1 MFEQTHHIFPIYDQT
16 EKQSIIPIAEFL
28 AKKIVALKK
37 SYSTSDDS
45 EEKREIIATLTFH
58 QSALLL
64 LALSFL
70 MDSPEL
76 TELAKEIFR
85 N

>member
-1 MFEQTHHIFPIYDQT
+1 MFDKSVHVFPIYDQN
-16 EKQSIIPIAEFL
+16 ENESNIPIAVFL

-37 SYSTSDDS
+37 SYSTSNDPD
-45 EEKREIIATLTFH
+45 EKWEIIATLTFH

-64 LALSFL
+64 LALSFFVE
-70 MDSPEL
+70 SPEL
-76 TELAKEIFR
+76 TELAKETFR

>member
-1 MFEQTHHIFPIYDQT
+1 MFESNQHIFPIYDQT
-16 EKQSIIPIAEFL
+16 ERQSIIPIAEFL

-45 EEKREIIATLTFH
+45 EEKREIIATLIFH
-58 QSALLL
+58 NSALLL
-64 LALSFL
+64 LSLSFFAE
-70 MDSPEL
+70 SPEL
-76 TELAKEIFR
+76 AELAKEIFR

>member
-1 MFEQTHHIFPIYDQT
+1 MFESNQHIFPIYDQT

-37 SYSTSDDS
+37 SYSTSDDY
-45 EEKREIIATLTFH
+45 EEKREIIATLIFH
-58 QSALLL
+58 NSALLL
-64 LALSFL
+64 LSLSFFVE
-70 MDSPEL
+70 SPEL
-76 TELAKEIFR
+76 AELAKETFR